1 MNTALDQA
9 AGPYTSTDRRHTVSA
24 WRRFFGVVTRPRT
37 YANLTY
43 LLLGLP
49 LGTIWFVTL
58 VTGVT
63 VAASFVLLALI
74 GIPMLYAL
82 WYVVRT
88 FANVERGIANAL
100 LDREIPLPPMSS
112 PHRGNV
118 WSRLR
123 TMTAEADRRRELGYL
138 LLRFPVGVATF
149 SATVTAIT
157 VPVTVAIAPISA
169 RYVDESFGNWFW
181 STQLHEFASE
191 SPWSWTLV
199 PIGALTSI
207 AALHLTDALARACGR
222 WSARALA

>member
-1 MNTALDQA
+1 MNTALDHPT
-9 AGPYTSTDRRHTVSA
+9 GPYTPTDRRHTAST
-24 WRRFFGVVTRPRT
+24 WRRFSEVVARPRT

-49 LGTIWFVTL
+49 LGTIWFVAL

-88 FANVERGIANAL
+88 FANVERGLANAL
-100 LDREIPLPPMSS
+100 LECEIPIPPMSS
-112 PHRGNV
+112 PQRGNV

-123 TMTAEADRRRELGYL
+123 TMTAEAHRRRELWFL

-149 SATVTAIT
+149 AATVTAIT
-157 VPVTVAIAPISA
+157 VPLTVAIAPISA
-169 RYVDESFGNWFW
+169 RYVEESFGDWFW
-181 STQLHEFASE
+181 STQLHEFASG

-199 PIGALTSI
+199 PIGALMLIIS
-207 AALHLTDALARACGR
+207 LHVTDALADACGR
-222 WSARALA
+222 WSTRALA